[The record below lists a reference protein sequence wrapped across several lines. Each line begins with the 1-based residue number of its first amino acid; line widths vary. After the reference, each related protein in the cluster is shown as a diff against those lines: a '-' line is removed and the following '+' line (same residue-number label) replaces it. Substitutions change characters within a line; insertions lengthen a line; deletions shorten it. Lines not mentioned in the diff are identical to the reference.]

1 MGGARQI
8 SRESMEKEVSRTV
21 SSRALLLVLG
31 VLLLLLLS
39 VEFAEGKKKVSIP
52 DDLDDVVDDEED
64 EDWKQWGKKKSSAA
78 PPPPPPD
85 FSRMNPAE
93 IQAEMMKL
101 HTGPSYGFVKLR
113 PGTGRTREDVPQIAM
128 RWSKVLRTGSIEA
141 KFMAVDLSTIMFT
154 MERGQDLEELK
165 EFVLSQPEAYE
176 MKIGDQVYR
185 RPGDPPL
192 HEVFEM
198 LQRKKS
204 DADGHDPTEDLQ
216 ISRDEL

>member
-1 MGGARQI
+1 
-8 SRESMEKEVSRTV
+8 MEKEASPTIT
-21 SSRALLLVLG
+21 SRALLLVLG
-31 VLLLLLLS
+31 LLLLLFLS

-64 EDWKQWGKKKSSAA
+64 EDWKQWGKKKSSSV

-154 MERGQDLEELK
+154 MVRGQDLEEL
-165 EFVLSQPEAYE
+165 EAYE

-192 HEVFEM
+192 DEVFEM